1 MIHTTSTREPEKFWE
16 HIKAK
21 ASANIGSASKD
32 AGPESEDQVKCHI
45 VHALRHADWVT
56 NAEVLVES
64 IEWMVVYLM
73 LKHAEES
80 DAAQLSQ

>member
-32 AGPESEDQVKCHI
+32 AGPESEDQVKCHNSRSCI
-45 VHALRHADWVT
+45 LRNPV
-56 NAEVLVES
+56 N
-64 IEWMVVYLM
+64 
-73 LKHAEES
+73 
-80 DAAQLSQ
+80 LSSRDSCI